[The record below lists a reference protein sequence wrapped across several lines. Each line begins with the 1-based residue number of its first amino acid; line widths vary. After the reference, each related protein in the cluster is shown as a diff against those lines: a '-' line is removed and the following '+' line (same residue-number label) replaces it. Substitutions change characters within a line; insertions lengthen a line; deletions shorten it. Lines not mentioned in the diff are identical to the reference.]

1 MELITWNIQRGR
13 GPDGACDMAR
23 LAAELERMAQAD
35 VLCLQEVSSGYS
47 DMPGLDGANQF
58 LALTRLLHGYTA
70 VAGVATDTQ
79 GPDGVRE
86 LFGNMIFSRFPV
98 VQVFR
103 HALPWPADPQVMSMQ
118 RGLLEATLA
127 TPLGLLRV
135 CATHLEY
142 FSLRQRMAQVE
153 RLRELQLEGG
163 GHAGRQRPGSAVHGP
178 FRALPRTTA
187 TLLAGDFNF
196 LPDTQ
201 EYQRLLAP
209 LLDGMPSYRDAWRLV
224 HGSAVHAPTAGVR
237 DTENAPFTFDYVF
250 ASEDLAPRV
259 HAVRVDERA
268 AGSNHQPVLVCLR

>member
-1 MELITWNIQRGR
+1 MELITWNIGRGR
-13 GPDGACDMAR
+13 GPDGACDMGR
-23 LAAELERMAQAD
+23 LAVDLGRLAHAD

-58 LALTRLLHGYTA
+58 LALTRLLHGYTP
-70 VAGVATDTQ
+70 VAGVVTDTQ
-79 GPDGVRE
+79 GPDGVRQ
-86 LFGNMIFSRFPV
+86 LFGNMMFSRFPV

-103 HALPWPADPQVMSMQ
+103 HALPWPADPEVMSMQ
-118 RGLLEATLA
+118 RGMLEATLA

-142 FSLRQRMAQVE
+142 FSLRQRMAQLE

-178 FRALPRTTA
+178 FRALPRATA

-196 LPDTQ
+196 LPDTE

-209 LLDGMPSYRDAWRLV
+209 FPDGIPGFRDTWRLV
-224 HGSAVHAPTAGVR
+224 HGSAVHAPTAGLR
-237 DTENAPFTFDYVF
+237 DTENAPFTVDYVF
-250 ASEDLAPRV
+250 ASEDLVHAV
-259 HAVRVDERA
+259 HAVRVDERP
-268 AGSNHQPVLVCLR
+268 AGSSHQPVLLSLK

>member
-1 MELITWNIQRGR
+1 MEMITWNIERGR
-13 GPDGACDMAR
+13 GPDGACDMDR
-23 LAAELERMAQAD
+23 LAAELGRLAQAD
-35 VLCLQEVSSGYS
+35 VLCLQEVSSGYT

-58 LALTRLLHGYTA
+58 LALTRLLHGFTP

-79 GPDGVRE
+79 GPDGVRQ

-103 HALPWPADPQVMSMQ
+103 HALPWPADPEVMSMQ
-118 RGLLEATLA
+118 RSMLEVTLA

-142 FSLRQRMAQVE
+142 FSLCQRLAQVE
-153 RLRELQLEGG
+153 RLRDLQVEAGR
-163 GHAGRQRPGSAVHGP
+163 HAGRQRPGSAIHGP

-201 EYQRLLAP
+201 EYQRLLSP
-209 LLDGMPSYRDAWRLV
+209 LPNGVPSYHDTWRLV
-224 HGSAVHAPTAGVR
+224 HGSAVRAPTAGVR
-237 DTENAPFTFDYVF
+237 DTGNAAFTFDYIF
-250 ASEDLAPRV
+250 ASEDLAPCVR
-259 HAVRVDERA
+259 AVRVEERCT
-268 AGSNHQPVLVCLR
+268 GSSHQPVLVCLE

>member
-13 GPDGACDMAR
+13 GPDGACDMER
-23 LAAELERMAQAD
+23 LAAELERMAHAD
-35 VLCLQEVSSGYS
+35 VLCLQEVSSGHS

-79 GPDGVRE
+79 GPDGVRQ

-98 VQVFR
+98 MQVFR
-103 HALPWPADPQVMSMQ
+103 HALPWPADPEVMSMQ

-142 FSLRQRMAQVE
+142 FSLRQRLAQVE
-153 RLRELQLEGG
+153 RLRELQLEGA
-163 GHAGRQRPGSAVHGP
+163 GHAGRQRPGSAAHGP
-178 FRALPRTTA
+178 FRALPRPSA

-209 LLDGMPSYRDAWRLV
+209 LPDGIPSYRDAWRLV
-224 HGSAVHAPTAGVR
+224 HGGAAHAPTAGVR
-237 DTENAPFTFDYVF
+237 NSENAPFTFDYIF
-250 ASEDLAPRV
+250 ASADLAHAV
-259 HAVRVDERA
+259 HDVRVDERA
-268 AGSNHQPVLVCLR
+268 AGSHHQPVQVCLA